1 MSALLEHTVA
11 IPVVGLYL
19 DPGTGSLLFS
29 LIAGVVTTVFYSA
42 KGLYYKLTG
51 AAKSKPGTAERS
63 VLDTWSV
70 IIYSEGAR
78 YYGTFKP
85 LLAQLT
91 QARIKTLY
99 LTSDSNDP
107 GLAAQVGLTSC
118 FIGDGHKAWALLASI
133 KADVCISTTPG
144 LDVMQFKRSKRVKHY
159 MHLVHA
165 PTDKAFNRPYS
176 FDYFDS
182 VVINGPHQERTLRFL
197 EQLRGSRPKQLI
209 MGGCLYYDDLVSQ
222 LHNLPPE
229 RATAGQTVLLAP
241 TWGRNGLLSRHGSK
255 LLHAL
260 AQQDVRL
267 VIRPHPQS
275 LVSEPALIEGLQAL
289 FPDSPSL
296 EWDFS
301 PIPFEAMAK
310 SDVMISDIS
319 GVIFDYAFLFEK
331 PVITVG
337 IEPVREGTEAN
348 DLPYAPWELTVLNDI
363 GLRLTEQDIDRLTD
377 FLPGLTRDDQF
388 KHTIRALRAKYVV
401 NFGRAANPTMEAIKA
416 LIEDRE
422 TQTRSFSALEQPA
435 E

>member
-1 MSALLEHTVA
+1 MTILLEHAVA
-11 IPVVGLYL
+11 IPYVGLYL

-42 KGLYYKLTG
+42 KGLYYKLSGSAKG
-51 AAKSKPGTAERS
+51 AAGSAERS
-63 VLDTWSV
+63 VLETWSV
-70 IIYSEGAR
+70 VIYSEGAR

-85 LLAQLT
+85 LLAQLAK
-91 QARIKTLY
+91 ARIKTLY

-107 GLAAQVGLTSC
+107 GMTAHGELTSY
-118 FIGDGHKAWALLASI
+118 FIGDGHKAWALLARI
-133 KADVCISTTPG
+133 RADVCISTTPG
-144 LDVMQFKRSKRVKHY
+144 LDVMQFKRSKQVKHY

-197 EQLRGSRPKQLI
+197 ENLRGSKPKQLI
-209 MGGCLYYDDLVSQ
+209 MGGCLYYDDLVNQ
-222 LHNLPPE
+222 LHSHSPE
-229 RATAGQTVLLAP
+229 RVTPGKTVLLAP
-241 TWGRNGLLSRHGSK
+241 TWGRNGLLALHGSK
-255 LLHAL
+255 LLNAL
-260 AQQDVRL
+260 TQQDTNL
-267 VIRPHPQS
+267 IIRPHPQS
-275 LVSEPALIEGLQAL
+275 LVSELAFIQELQML
-289 FPDSPSL
+289 FPDSQRL

-337 IEPVREGTEAN
+337 IEPVREGTEAS
-348 DLPYAPWELTVLNDI
+348 DLPYDPWELTVLNDI

-377 FLPGLTRDDQF
+377 YLPALTQDERFQ
-388 KHTIRALRAKYVV
+388 HNIRALRAEYVV
-401 NFGRAANPTMEAIKA
+401 NFGCAVHPIIRVVES
-416 LIEDRE
+416 LIEDHTDVTE
-422 TQTRSFSALEQPA
+422 PFGDPEQHA

>member
-1 MSALLEHTVA
+1 MTILLEHAVA
-11 IPVVGLYL
+11 IPYVGLYL

-42 KGLYYKLTG
+42 KGLYYKLSGSAKG
-51 AAKSKPGTAERS
+51 AEGTAERS

-70 IIYSEGAR
+70 VIYSEGAR

-85 LLAQLT
+85 LLAQL
-91 QARIKTLY
+91 AKAHIKTLY

-107 GLAAQVGLTSC
+107 GLTAHADLTTC
-118 FIGDGHKAWALLASI
+118 FIGDGHKAWALLGRI

-144 LDVMQFKRSKRVKHY
+144 LDVMQFKRSKQVKHY

-197 EQLRGSRPKQLI
+197 ENLRGSKPKQLI
-209 MGGCLYYDDLVSQ
+209 MGGCLYYDDLVNQ
-222 LHNLPPE
+222 LRNLTPE
-229 RATAGQTVLLAP
+229 RVSPVKTVLLAP
-241 TWGRNGLLSRHGSK
+241 TWGRNGLLSLHGSK
-255 LLHAL
+255 FLHGL
-260 AQQDVRL
+260 TQQDINL
-267 VIRPHPQS
+267 IIRPHPQS
-275 LVSEPALIEGLQAL
+275 LVSEPALIQELQAL
-289 FPDSPSL
+289 FPGNLRL

-337 IEPVREGTEAN
+337 IEPVREGTEAS
-348 DLPYAPWELTVLNDI
+348 DLPYDPWELTVLNDI

-377 FLPGLTRDDQF
+377 YLPTLTQDERF
-388 KHTIRALRAKYVV
+388 KRNIRALRAEYVV
-401 NFGRAANPTMEAIKA
+401 NFGCAVQPIMKAIKP
-416 LIEDRE
+416 LIEDHANV
-422 TQTRSFSALEQPA
+422 TQPFAALEQRA